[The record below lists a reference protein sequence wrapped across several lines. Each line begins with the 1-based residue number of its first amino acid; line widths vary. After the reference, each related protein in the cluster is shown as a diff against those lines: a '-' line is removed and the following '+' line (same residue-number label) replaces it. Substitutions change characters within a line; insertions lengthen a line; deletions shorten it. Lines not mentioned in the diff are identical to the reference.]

1 MNLDEARK
9 LAVSRMLENAQS
21 MGGNMVVE
29 VLINYVSVGGLQG
42 NAFIVS
48 AYGTAVIY
56 ELFM

>member
-29 VLINYVSVGGLQG
+29 VLINYVSVGGFQG

-56 ELFM
+56 E